1 MWISYLRYDAAVKI
15 IIDQIWNQC
24 ESVSKNHKVFS
35 ENIYLIYLEIY
46 VKHTYSFVL
55 IIHFQICFEYEPRD
69 SGSRI
74 LKYFVYNRHNSA
86 HLRHNLK
93 NAIMKILFI
102 YLHNL
107 ASREQL
113 RHSCWFMPT
122 PCCIL

>member
-1 MWISYLRYDAAVKI
+1 MYHQIQISSA
-15 IIDQIWNQC
+15 
-24 ESVSKNHKVFS
+24 
-35 ENIYLIYLEIY
+35 NICLIYLR

-55 IIHFQICFEYEPRD
+55 IIVTFFTYTFIICFEHEPRD
-69 SGSRI
+69 SVGHI
-74 LKYFVYNRHNSA
+74 LKYFVCNRHNTA

-113 RHSCWFMPT
+113 RHSS
-122 PCCIL
+122 